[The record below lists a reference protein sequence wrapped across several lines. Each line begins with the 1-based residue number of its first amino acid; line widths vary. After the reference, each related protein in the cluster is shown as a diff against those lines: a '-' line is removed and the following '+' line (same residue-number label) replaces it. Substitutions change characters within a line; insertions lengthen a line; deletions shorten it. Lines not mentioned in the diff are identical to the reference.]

1 MARRGL
7 YENIHRKRARIS
19 AGSGEKMR
27 KPGTKGAP
35 TAKAFKAAA
44 KTAKPKKKKKKA

>member
-19 AGSGEKMR
+19 AGSGEKIESLEL
-27 KPGTKGAP
+27 
-35 TAKAFKAAA
+35 KAHRQPKLLRLQP
-44 KTAKPKKKKKKA
+44 KTAKPKKKKKA